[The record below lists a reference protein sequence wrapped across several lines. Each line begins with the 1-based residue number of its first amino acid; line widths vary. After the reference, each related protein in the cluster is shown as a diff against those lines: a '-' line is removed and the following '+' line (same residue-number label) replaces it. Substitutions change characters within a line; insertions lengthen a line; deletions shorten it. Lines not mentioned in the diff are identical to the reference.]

1 MMTRSFLRLILAA
14 LTGLALVA
22 ALTVTAEARPHHPP
36 AYPDRIELPDGFLPE
51 GIAIGPGPIAY
62 FGSRA
67 DGDIYAAD
75 LRTGQGAVFSQ
86 GPGTPSIGLK
96 SDQRGTLYVA
106 GGPAGTGRVVS
117 ARTGA
122 IVASYPFTTGESFV
136 NDVVLTQRMAWFT
149 DSRQAQLYGIP
160 LARHGVAALESA
172 IVRLPL
178 TGDDWVQTPGVNN
191 ANGIAQTPD
200 RTALLVVKSNT
211 GQLFRVDPRTGKAR
225 VVDLGGYALT
235 NGDGLLVEGRTLYVV
250 QNRLNRVAVLELNR
264 SGSRGELVR
273 VLTDPD
279 FDVPTTVAS
288 FGRSL
293 YLPNARFGIASPET
307 AEYWVTRIDK
317 R

>member
-1 MMTRSFLRLILAA
+1 M
-14 LTGLALVA
+14 
-22 ALTVTAEARPHHPP
+22 
-36 AYPDRIELPDGFLPE
+36 PDGFLPE

-122 IVASYPFTTGESFV
+122 ILASYPFTTGESFV
-136 NDVVLTQRMAWFT
+136 NDVVLTKRMAWFT

-160 LARHGVAALESA
+160 LARHGVAAPESA

-178 TGDDWVQTPGVNN
+178 KGDDWVQTPGVNN

-200 RTALLVVKSNT
+200 RSALLVVKSNT

-264 SGSRGELVR
+264 SGSRGDWCEYSLI
-273 VLTDPD
+273 P
-279 FDVPTTVAS
+279 AS
-288 FGRSL
+288 TCPPRSH
-293 YLPNARFGIASPET
+293 PSAAVCTCRTPGSASPAPKPLSTGSPGSTSADLLHLRT
-307 AEYWVTRIDK
+307 APQ
-317 R
+317 

>member
-1 MMTRSFLRLILAA
+1 MRTDCPSGLCLKGLPTIRCRSPANDD
-14 LTGLALVA
+14 LTECRDVA
-22 ALTVTAEARPHHPP
+22 
-36 AYPDRIELPDGFLPE
+36 
-51 GIAIGPGPIAY
+51 
-62 FGSRA
+62 
-67 DGDIYAAD
+67 
-75 LRTGQGAVFSQ
+75 RTSYGAV
-86 GPGTPSIGLK
+86 
-96 SDQRGTLYVA
+96 V
-106 GGPAGTGRVVS
+106 
-117 ARTGA
+117 
-122 IVASYPFTTGESFV
+122 GESFV
-136 NDVVLTQRMAWFT
+136 NDVVLTKRMAWFT

-160 LARHGVAALESA
+160 LTRHGVAARESA

-178 TGDDWVQTPGVNN
+178 KGDTWVQTPGVNN

-200 RTALLVVKSNT
+200 GSALLVVKSNT

-225 VVDLGGYALT
+225 LVDLGGYALT
-235 NGDGLLVEGRTLYVV
+235 NGDGLLVDGRTLYVV

-273 VLTDPD
+273 VLTDPG

-293 YLPNARFGIASPET
+293 YLPNARFGIANPET